1 LAACPQDKEKGLIQY
16 LHTGLIDK
24 GWNSVLIPLLD
35 NQPNKNRVLIQ
46 QVQKNALTKINAP
59 IILLGNTCHNDTVLH
74 YATQQNNTASMA
86 AFTAYITLGVSLED
100 IQRNP
105 HSSLNA
111 PLLDIQGTA
120 NRSNTAYPTTWLNAI
135 RLAKGKRMELPTAN
149 IDFQMQEDK
158 LLFLISHWLRSI

>member
-1 LAACPQDKEKGLIQY
+1 VLA
-16 LHTGLIDK
+16 
-24 GWNSVLIPLLD
+24 
-35 NQPNKNRVLIQ
+35 
-46 QVQKNALTKINAP
+46 KIKAP
-59 IILLGNTCHNDTVLH
+59 IILLANTCHNDTVLQ
-74 YATQQNNTASMA
+74 YAAQQNNTA

-100 IQRNP
+100 IQNNP

-149 IDFQMQEDK
+149 IDFQTQEDK